1 MTAPLTRAQA
11 EALDAADPL
20 RAKRDEFVLP
30 DGLIYLD
37 GNSLGPASK
46 AALRELK
53 AATDEEWT
61 QGLIRSW
68 NTAHWFSLPE
78 RLGDRIAR
86 LVGAKAGEIV
96 VTDSTSINIF
106 KALSAAMALRPDR
119 KTIVAEAGS
128 FPTDLYIVEGFATTE
143 ARTEIKLEGV
153 EADTIES
160 LIDRDTAVVLV
171 NQVDYRSGRLRD
183 MKALTERI
191 HAAGAIAV
199 WDLCHSAGAMPVEL
213 GAAKADLAVGC
224 TYKYLNGGP
233 GAPAF
238 IYVARQHHGKIRQ
251 PLSGWW
257 GHAAPFAF
265 ERTYRPEPNARQML
279 CGTQPIL
286 SMRALDGALDVFDHL
301 DLHALRG
308 KSVAL
313 TSAFIDLVEAR
324 CGRYGVLLASPRED
338 GLRGSQVS
346 LTHPEAYALCQ
357 ALIERGVIG
366 DFRAPDFLRFGFA
379 PLYIRFADVWN
390 AVDSLTDL
398 LESGAW
404 RAERFAKRAAVT

>member
-1 MTAPLTRAQA
+1 MTAPLTRAEAQ
-11 EALDAADPL
+11 ALDAADPL
-20 RAKRDEFVLP
+20 RAKRDEFVIP
-30 DGLIYLD
+30 DGLVYLD

-53 AATDEEWT
+53 IATEEEWT

-68 NTAHWFSLPE
+68 NAAHWFSLPE
-78 RLGDRIAR
+78 RLGDRIAG
-86 LVGAKAGEIV
+86 LVGAREGEIV

-106 KALSAAMALRPDR
+106 KALSAALALRPDR
-119 KTIVAEAGS
+119 RTIVAEAGS
-128 FPTDLYIVEGFATTE
+128 FPTDLYIVEGVA
-143 ARTEIKLEGV
+143 ALAPRAEIRLEGV
-153 EADTIES
+153 DADDIES
-160 LIDRDTAVVLV
+160 LIDENTAVALV
-171 NQVDYRSGRLRD
+171 NQVDYRSGALRD

-213 GAAKADLAVGC
+213 GAAGADLAVGC

-238 IYVARQHHGKIRQ
+238 VYVARAHQGNIRQ

-265 ERTYRPEPNARQML
+265 ERGYRPEANARQML

-286 SMRALDGALDVFDHL
+286 SMRALAGALDVFDGL
-301 DLHALRG
+301 DLALLRA

-313 TSAFIDLVEAR
+313 TRAFIDLVEAR
-324 CGRYGVLLASPRED
+324 CGRHGVALASPRED
-338 GLRGSQVS
+338 DSRGSQVS
-346 LTHPEAYALCQ
+346 LRHPDAYALCQ

-379 PLYIRFADVWN
+379 PLYIRFVDVWS
-390 AVDSLTDL
+390 AVEALSDL
-398 LESGAW
+398 LETGFW